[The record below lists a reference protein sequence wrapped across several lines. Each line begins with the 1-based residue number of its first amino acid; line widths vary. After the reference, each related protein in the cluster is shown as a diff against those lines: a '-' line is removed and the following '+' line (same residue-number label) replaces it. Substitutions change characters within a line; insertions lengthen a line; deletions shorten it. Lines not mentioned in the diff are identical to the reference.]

1 MVPFAT
7 ALAAAKQ
14 RIKKLERQV
23 LRLSKTISHQ
33 GKKPKALWEEVR
45 LQDKWVCREATTAEK
60 AVGHASRSSAT
71 ARVDHEDPASTSGS
85 SEAAPSFIQSALH
98 INATAGSL
106 AQSARLPQTSGRAR
120 QLTYHVDSYQ
130 ASALGRSSWEES
142 GSSTRSHGW
151 SAASCSTSLP
161 GRQAAVR
168 SRLDAPAISRFT
180 DASGSQAAV
189 RSRPGASAISRFTD
203 ASGSQA
209 AVRSRPDASA
219 SSSFTAESSSA
230 AGTASITSRVSSRIS
245 ILGKA
250 LVGTVT
256 GLRIPDA
263 RTRGSQGQRGGT
275 WQASN
280 VPELLLS
287 TLGRTPV
294 VGALAAVPIAAARF
308 GVKALVTAAAGSR
321 FSQTAQ
327 TEESALSVQACQ
339 EIIMARLS
347 ADKSSCLAL
356 VVQSPLA
363 AAHGKADAARV
374 AIMAGKFHDAV
385 ILCKEGL
392 NMKPEDAYVR
402 ACLYHNRGLAYS
414 CLGQPILT
422 IGDCSMAHR
431 LSPLLWQPV
440 YHRYLAYDAIGAT
453 RDALKDLKMVKQ
465 LGHPISWEDM
475 FYLRWSHR
483 YKPHQIQ
490 SEQVLG
496 VAGIARDERKGAA
509 RAAFKKLSL
518 MYHPDKAATDQKEIA
533 KQLYEYIRAAI
544 DELGAAPASKP
555 TCVGSGVK
563 GAGLT
568 DEAEKTGDAGA

>member
-1 MVPFAT
+1 MVLGFGFAT
-7 ALAAAKQ
+7 SLATRCALQTAETIIRCTGRTAGRGARLVNRVSFARTSAPFVSEVDNNSHEQGVAVQRLAAQQRAKACTLGVTLPQLAVHEQAQRSSARSSVAGLPSMFTHSAASTAGMQKSGSEKVVDASGLIIAHKGDSGVGQYKAARPQVLSSMSKQRQFGRLKPHQTCCICQGQPVPHALAAAKQ

-120 QLTYHVDSYQ
+120 QLTYH
-130 ASALGRSSWEES
+130 
-142 GSSTRSHGW
+142 
-151 SAASCSTSLP
+151 
-161 GRQAAVR
+161 
-168 SRLDAPAISRFT
+168 
-180 DASGSQAAV
+180 
-189 RSRPGASAISRFTD
+189 
-203 ASGSQA
+203 
-209 AVRSRPDASA
+209 
-219 SSSFTAESSSA
+219 
-230 AGTASITSRVSSRIS
+230 
-245 ILGKA
+245 
-250 LVGTVT
+250 
-256 GLRIPDA
+256 
-263 RTRGSQGQRGGT
+263 
-275 WQASN
+275 
-280 VPELLLS
+280 
-287 TLGRTPV
+287 
-294 VGALAAVPIAAARF
+294 
-308 GVKALVTAAAGSR
+308 
-321 FSQTAQ
+321 
-327 TEESALSVQACQ
+327 ESALSVQACQ

-544 DELGAAPASKP
+544 DELG
-555 TCVGSGVK
+555 
-563 GAGLT
+563 
-568 DEAEKTGDAGA
+568 